1 MNGAADEPQIHRVNR
16 YTNNRAHLVSKA
28 IETAMSQTVPC
39 EVIVSTDNT
48 QQVIANYRDKVRYIR
63 RVIVDRFFLGLME
76 YSLPVRNMYT

>member
-1 MNGAADEPQIHRVNR
+1 MSHK
-16 YTNNRAHLVSKA
+16 YTASIVIPTYNRAHLVSKA

-39 EVIVSTDNT
+39 EVIVCDHGSTDNT